1 MKTVKGKKYRVKI
14 DPCGFFKPGD
24 IVVALEEDRIPV
36 CVFEKDYVPLFKN
49 AIHYSRSQRNAIKS
63 IYLEEV

>member
-24 IVVALEEDRIPV
+24 IVVALEDDRVPF
-36 CVFEKDYVPLFKN
+36 CVSEKYYNSEFKCAEPYSKRSPLK
-49 AIHYSRSQRNAIKS
+49 A

>member
-24 IVVALEEDRIPV
+24 LVVALEEDRIPV
-36 CVFEKDYVPLFKN
+36 CVFEKDYVPRFKN
-49 AIHYSRSQRNAIKS
+49 AIHYSRSQCSAIKS